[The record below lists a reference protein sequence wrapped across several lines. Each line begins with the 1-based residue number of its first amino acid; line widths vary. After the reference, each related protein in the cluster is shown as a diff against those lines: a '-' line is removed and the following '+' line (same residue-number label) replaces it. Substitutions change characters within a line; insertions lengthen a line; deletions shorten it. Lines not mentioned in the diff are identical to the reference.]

1 MHAFDEEVKTQKM
14 SKKNE
19 QALVNSLDDAA
30 LQVLKKKIL
39 KYLTLGANMSRTC
52 STRM

>member
-30 LQVLKKKIL
+30 LQVLKKKNPKIS
-39 KYLTLGANMSRTC
+39 NFRC
-52 STRM
+52 

>member
-19 QALVNSLDDAA
+19 QALVKSLDDAA
-30 LQVLKKKIL
+30 LQVLKKTK
-39 KYLTLGANMSRTC
+39 KRTLGTKISSFRC
-52 STRM
+52 